1 MAYRNIDLH
10 EYMWGRTTNLGIH
23 LSLLF
28 NINITPDLRQNM
40 AMGFYREGQDVLED
54 IIELVYHENP

>member
-1 MAYRNIDLH
+1 
-10 EYMWGRTTNLGIH
+10 MWGGNGNFGIY
-23 LSLLF
+23 LSLLY

-40 AMGFYREGQDVLED
+40 AMGFYREEQDVLED